1 MNLVINRLYNLNIGK
16 KSYEFIPEII
26 KTEMNLNGMIGRE
39 IFG

>member
-1 MNLVINRLYNLNIGK
+1 MNLVINRLDNLNIGK